1 MFVTFFIIYYI
12 IGTIILMNLLFNPNV
27 KVQMQNKKTKKFR
40 EPTSTDLI
48 LIALFWII
56 VLPIAVLKSRERDMK
71 ENDR

>member
-1 MFVTFFIIYYI
+1 MLIAILVTYYI
-12 IGTIILMNLLFNPNV
+12 IGTIILINLLFNPNV

-56 VLPIAVLKSRERDMK
+56 VLPIAVLKSKERDMK